1 MEIVR
6 IVAVGLVSAIL
17 ALTIKKEAPQFSL
30 VLSLAA
36 SVLIFF
42 MVMPMLAEKV
52 LVLTNL
58 AQLVRADIAY
68 ITIIF
73 RIIGIAYI
81 AEFAA
86 QICSDAGES
95 AIAARIA
102 MGAKVLIMSISVPI
116 LMSLIDIINTML
128 PYSN

>member
-6 IVAVGLVSAIL
+6 IVAAGLVSAIL
-17 ALTIKKEAPQFSL
+17 ALAIKKEAPQFSM

-36 SVLIFF
+36 SALIFF
-42 MVMPMLAEKV
+42 MALPMLADKMFV
-52 LVLTNL
+52 LLDL
-58 AQLVRADIAY
+58 ARFVRADMAY

-86 QICSDAGES
+86 QVCNDAGEG

-102 MGAKVLIMSISVPI
+102 MAAKVLIMSASVPV

-128 PYSN
+128 P